1 VEVPGVQALLPRFRA
16 AHTQV
21 LGVSVDSVY
30 CHANWAKDLG
40 GVSFPLLAD
49 FHPKGEVARS
59 YGLYLDGA
67 GITDRATV
75 LIDAA
80 GVVRHASSVGPG
92 GQRDIGELA
101 TECERLDE
109 SYTGPVEDWSEPPGL
124 PEGGLLYVKS
134 SCGFS
139 RAALLACDNLHLSKR
154 IAVKNV
160 SEEAASREALVKAS
174 GSEQAPCLVIGGETI
189 QESADI
195 VTRLLEATSP
205 L

>member
-1 VEVPGVQALLPRFRA
+1 VQALLPRFRA

-30 CHANWAKDLG
+30 CHLNWAKDLG
-40 GVSFPLLAD
+40 GISFPLLAD

-59 YGLYLDGA
+59 YGLYLEGA

-80 GVVRHASSVGPG
+80 GVVRQAESVTPA
-92 GQRDIGELA
+92 GQRDIAALA
-101 TECERLDE
+101 AECERLDQE
-109 SYTGPVEDWSEPPGL
+109 YSGPVEDSSEPLGL
-124 PEGGLLYVKS
+124 PEDGVLYVKS
-134 SCGFS
+134 KCGFS
-139 RAALLACDNLHLSKR
+139 RAALLARDNLHLSKR

-160 SEEAASREALVKAS
+160 SEDAASREALVQAS
-174 GSEQAPCLVIGGETI
+174 GSEQAPCLVLGGETI

-195 VTRLLEATSP
+195 VTRLLEATAP
-205 L
+205 G

>member
-21 LGVSVDSVY
+21 LGVSVDSMY

-80 GVVRHASSVGPG
+80 GAVRHASSVGPG
-92 GQRDIGELA
+92 GKRDIGELA
-101 TECERLDE
+101 AECERLDA
-109 SYTGPVEDWSEPPGL
+109 SYSGPVENFVDPPGL
-124 PEGGLLYVKS
+124 PEAGLLYVKS

-139 RAALLACDNLHLSKR
+139 RAALLARNNLGLSER
-154 IAVKNV
+154 ITVLNV
-160 SEEAASREALVKAS
+160 TDDDTARQALVKLS
-174 GSEQAPCLVIGGETI
+174 GKEQAPCLVIGGDTI

-195 VTRLLEATSP
+195 VARLVQAAAP
-205 L
+205 V